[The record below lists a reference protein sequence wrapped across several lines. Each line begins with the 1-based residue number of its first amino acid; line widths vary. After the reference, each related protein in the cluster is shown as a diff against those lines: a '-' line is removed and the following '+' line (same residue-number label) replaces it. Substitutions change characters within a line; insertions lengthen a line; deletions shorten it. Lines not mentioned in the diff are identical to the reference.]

1 MTRTNTPAT
10 VKRELTKDE
19 LEKLGRHAGHLAREI
34 YLKQVARKDAADK
47 AKLKIDELKAELSEV
62 HEKLH
67 NGFELIPA
75 QMELITTDD
84 DEEDDLEMPPTDNVT
99 DLASRL
105 DECRSVVQQAKEKT
119 LKEDSE
125 DEEYYRQAV
134 ELNAV
139 QEVTVSVLRRRLKI
153 GKGRASR
160 IMDRLVDDGL
170 VVGHV

>member
-10 VKRELTKDE
+10 VKCELTKDE

-105 DECRSVVQQAKEKT
+105 DECRSVVQQAKQDIA
-119 LKEDSE
+119 KEDA
-125 DEEYYRQAV
+125 DLYQRAV
-134 ELNAV
+134 ELV
-139 QEVTVSVLRRRLKI
+139 RTESMITTSVLRRRLKI
-153 GKGRASR
+153 GKSKATR
-160 IMDRLVDDGL
+160 IIDALYENGMIKVK
-170 VVGHV
+170 V